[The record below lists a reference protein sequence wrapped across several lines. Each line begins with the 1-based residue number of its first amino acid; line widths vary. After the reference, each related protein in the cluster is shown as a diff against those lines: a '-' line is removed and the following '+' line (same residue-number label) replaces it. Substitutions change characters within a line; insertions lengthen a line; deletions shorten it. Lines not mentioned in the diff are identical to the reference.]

1 MNSSSFLLILCA
13 LIWGC
18 TTFMQKL
25 SADKMSPILMQIII
39 GVAFFF
45 FIPFAIWQQGGIS
58 NLKWNSTSV
67 ILSFVAAFM
76 SIGAHII
83 MCSAL
88 SNNKHTGSDAM
99 LISLYPAVTLVLS
112 AIFLHEHF
120 SFGKIVGFLAM
131 LGGAALL
138 TFC

>member
-1 MNSSSFLLILCA
+1 MNGSSFILILCA

-25 SADKMSPILMQIII
+25 SADKMSPILMQMII
-39 GVAFFF
+39 GVAFFV
-45 FIPFAIWQQGGIS
+45 FIPFAIWQQGGFS
-58 NLKWNSTSV
+58 NMKWNTTSI

-76 SIGAHII
+76 SIGANIL
-83 MCSAL
+83 MYSAL

-120 SFGKIVGFLAM
+120 STGKIIGFLAM